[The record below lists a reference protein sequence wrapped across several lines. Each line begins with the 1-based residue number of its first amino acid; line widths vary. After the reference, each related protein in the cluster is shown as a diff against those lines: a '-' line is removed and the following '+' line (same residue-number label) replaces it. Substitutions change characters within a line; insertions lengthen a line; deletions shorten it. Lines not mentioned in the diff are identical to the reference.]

1 MILAGT
7 AQAVSV
13 DRNEQRMSVS
23 AANTEGSSP
32 AGLQTHMCLCQLPS
46 FVPRNS
52 WGPKQSTQDTATGLR
67 PSLSVRAFE
76 GNENVRCLSVGHK
89 GAGSAIGGPSRGMSR
104 RVESGMSP
112 GAKNIEAEI

>member
-7 AQAVSV
+7 EQAVSV
-13 DRNEQRMSVS
+13 DRTEQHMSVS
-23 AANTEGSSP
+23 AVNTEGSP
-32 AGLQTHMCLCQLPS
+32 AGLQTHMCLCQQQSL
-46 FVPRNS
+46 VPRNS
-52 WGPKQSTQDTATGLR
+52 RGPKRSTQDTATGLR

-76 GNENVRCLSVGHK
+76 GNENVRHLSVDHK
-89 GAGSAIGGPSRGMSR
+89 GAGSATGGLSRGVSH